1 MIPDI
6 GNINIDSFSIPTIN
20 NISAGYVGI
29 VNVYVRIIR
38 MANIRRID
46 VPDVKVWMVEPP
58 EAIPHDVPVTVT
70 IGKPIVDMPGCVKV
84 HKENVKQRSKN
95 NMLVNDDPK
104 GNTVL
109 CDAGMPYFEPPDY
122 QSQGLTWTTVVPQE
136 PEADGVD
143 AEPPPP
149 PDTPTPPGAPEVPA
163 ETAGDKECPGPND
176 LRVGDYATSGNE
188 KVVGHEWNN
197 DQTKCI
203 TLWEDVGFVEKYLP
217 SPQIVTTTATIAVV
231 ATSSALLAKP
241 LADLLLKVI
250 KPLVKKVSAKVKKAL
265 GKTPYRP
272 TASEIRTNQ
281 YREKK
286 GLLPKNFE
294 KDHQKKMKKEKSQK
308 KEEKK

>member
-1 MIPDI
+1 MIPEI
-6 GNINIDSFSIPTIN
+6 RINGNIINVPNIGSILGRDIRVSNVSIRNASVRDINVRNNNDS
-20 NISAGYVGI
+20 
-29 VNVYVRIIR
+29 RIWL
-38 MANIRRID
+38 N
-46 VPDVKVWMVEPP
+46 EPP
-58 EAIPHDVPVTVT
+58 SAVPNHLPVVVD

-84 HKENVKQRSKN
+84 HKENVRERNKN
-95 NMLVNDDPK
+95 KMLVDDDPK

-109 CDAGMPYFEPPDY
+109 CDGGMPYFEPPEY
-122 QSQGLTWTTVVPQE
+122 QYNQLTWTTVVPQE
-136 PEADGVD
+136 PD
-143 AEPPPP
+143 
-149 PDTPTPPGAPEVPA
+149 PDPQQPEQPDLKTPEVKPPSNIPTTK
-163 ETAGDKECPGPND
+163 EEEECPGPKD
-176 LRVGDYATSGNE
+176 LRVGDYTTSGDE
-188 KVVGHEWNN
+188 KVIGHEWNS
-197 DQTKCI
+197 DETICI
-203 TLWEDVGFVEKYLP
+203 TLYGDVGVVEKYLP

-294 KDHQKKMKKEKSQK
+294 KEHQQKKKS
-308 KEEKK
+308 EKKSEKKK

>member
-6 GNINIDSFSIPTIN
+6 GNLNIQSP
-20 NISAGYVGI
+20 NIQNVGI
-29 VNVYVRIIR
+29 RGVRLVNVRQASVRKVRELDI
-38 MANIRRID
+38 
-46 VPDVKVWMVEPP
+46 PDTNVWMDEPP
-58 EAIPHDVPVTVT
+58 QAVPPSVPVTVE
-70 IGKPIVDMPGCVKV
+70 IGKPVVDMPGCVTV

-95 NMLVNDDPK
+95 KMLVNDDPK
-104 GNTVL
+104 GNTTL
-109 CDAGMPYFEPPDY
+109 CDSGMPSFQPVDY
-122 QSQGLTWTTVVPQE
+122 QAQGLTWTTVIPEE
-136 PEADGVD
+136 PEPDGVD
-143 AEPPPP
+143 SEPPP
-149 PDTPTPPGAPEVPA
+149 APEFNAPSPEIPPTGGV
-163 ETAGDKECPGPND
+163 ETEKECPGPSD

-188 KVVGHEWNN
+188 KVIGHEWN
-197 DQTKCI
+197 DDKTVCV
-203 TLWEDVGFVEKYLP
+203 TLWEDVGFIEKYLP
-217 SPQIVTTTATIAVV
+217 SPQVVTTTATIAVV

-294 KDHQKKMKKEKSQK
+294 KEHQQKKKS
-308 KEEKK
+308 EKKK

>member
-1 MIPDI
+1 MIPY
-6 GNINIDSFSIPTIN
+6 INMRNLNVPN
-20 NISAGYVGI
+20 VGI
-29 VNVYVRIIR
+29 RGVRDVNVR
-38 MANIRRID
+38 MASLRKLNIPETYMWMDRESD
-46 VPDVKVWMVEPP
+46 AVPP
-58 EAIPHDVPVTVT
+58 DVPVTVL
-70 IGKPIVDMPGCVKV
+70 IGKPIVDMPGCVTV
-84 HKENVKQRSKN
+84 HKENLKQRSKN
-95 NMLVNDDPK
+95 KMLVDDDPK
-104 GNTVL
+104 GNTTL
-109 CDAGMPYFEPPDY
+109 CDSGMPSFQAIDY
-122 QSQGLTWTTVVPQE
+122 QHNQLTWTTVVPEE
-136 PEADGVD
+136 PER
-143 AEPPPP
+143 EPQDNNP
-149 PDTPTPPGAPEVPA
+149 PDPPDAPTPPGAPEVPA

-197 DQTKCI
+197 AQTKCI

-294 KDHQKKMKKEKSQK
+294 KDHQKKMKKSQK

>member
-1 MIPDI
+1 MIPY
-6 GNINIDSFSIPTIN
+6 INTQNPSIPN
-20 NISAGYVGI
+20 VGI
-29 VNVYVRIIR
+29 RGVRDVNVR
-38 MANIRRID
+38 MASLRKLDI
-46 VPDVKVWMVEPP
+46 PETYVWTDRASD
-58 EAIPHDVPVTVT
+58 AIPPDVPVTVT
-70 IGKPIVDMPGCVKV
+70 IGKPIVDMPGCVTV
-84 HKENVKQRSKN
+84 HKENLKQRSKN
-95 NMLVNDDPK
+95 KMLVDDDPK
-104 GNTVL
+104 GNTTL
-109 CDAGMPYFEPPDY
+109 CDSGMPSFQAIDY
-122 QSQGLTWTTVVPQE
+122 QHNQLTWTTVVPEE
-136 PEADGVD
+136 PER
-143 AEPPPP
+143 EPQDNNP
-149 PDTPTPPGAPEVPA
+149 PDPPDAPTPPGAPEVPA

-176 LRVGDYATSGNE
+176 FRVGDYATSGNE

-294 KDHQKKMKKEKSQK
+294 KDHQKKMKS
-308 KEEKK
+308 EKKSEKK

>member
-1 MIPDI
+1 MIPYINTNNI
-6 GNINIDSFSIPTIN
+6 GVPNVGINGVRNINIRLADVRGLDIPEN
-20 NISAGYVGI
+20 
-29 VNVYVRIIR
+29 RI
-38 MANIRRID
+38 
-46 VPDVKVWMVEPP
+46 WLHTEP
-58 EAIPHDVPVTVT
+58 EAVPPDVPVTVN
-70 IGKPIVDMPGCVKV
+70 IGKPIVDMPGCVTV

-95 NMLVNDDPK
+95 KMLVDDDPK
-104 GNTVL
+104 GNTTL
-109 CDAGMPYFEPPDY
+109 CDSGMPSFQAIDY
-122 QSQGLTWTTVVPQE
+122 QHNQLTWTTVVPEE
-136 PEADGVD
+136 PER
-143 AEPPPP
+143 EPQDNNP
-149 PDTPTPPGAPEVPA
+149 PDPPDAPTPPGAPEVPA

-286 GLLPKNFE
+286 GMLPKNFE
-294 KDHQKKMKKEKSQK
+294 KDHQKKMKKEKKSQK
-308 KEEKK
+308 KK